1 VSGARIL
8 RLLAAVCAGALL
20 AAAAVQAVRAQD
32 TSPGFATGGLRA
44 GIDDSAAPSS
54 RSRRT
59 RRTTTPNA
67 RPGAPTTYGTPPG
80 SGAGETGYVSTNP
93 PRTTAGRSRLPRLRP
108 GQETRPPAA
117 GARAPRT
124 QTAPARPGSPNTG
137 PSRPGASIDIP
148 AGTATPPILRKRLPV
163 EDPFEPVGIRAGS
176 FILRPAL
183 EWTTGYDTNP
193 GRTLSG
199 TASAFNTWAPELLV
213 RSDWSRHALNADL
226 RGTYTAYGQIPS
238 LNRPFL
244 DAKVNG
250 RIDVARTTRIDL
262 EARTTVSTDN
272 PGSPDLPADLAKLP
286 IYTTI
291 GATAGVTQQFNRFE
305 VGLKGSID
313 RVTYDN
319 SELTDGTTVSNRGRN
334 YNQYAAQLRAA
345 YELTPGMKP
354 FVEATFDT
362 RVRDLPV
369 DAFGVHRDSQ
379 GAVGRVGTTFEFS
392 RVLTGEFSIGYL
404 NRSYQDPTLK
414 DFHAFVMDGSL
425 IWTAT
430 ALTTV
435 KLTAR
440 STADESTLVGV
451 SGVLRRDFGVQMDHA
466 FRRWLIGTAR
476 IGYGHDDYEGSPRKD
491 DRYVASAGLIYK
503 LNREVQVKAELRR
516 EWMRSNTPGFDYTA
530 NIALV
535 GLRLQR

>member
-1 VSGARIL
+1 M
-8 RLLAAVCAGALL
+8 VCAGALL
-20 AAAAVQAVRAQD
+20 AASAVQVLRAQD
-32 TSPGFATGGLRA
+32 TSQGFATGLRA
-44 GIDDSAAPSS
+44 GIDDSAAPSERNR
-54 RSRRT
+54 RSRRAAQ
-59 RRTTTPNA
+59 RPRSATP
-67 RPGAPTTYGTPPG
+67 TYGNPPG
-80 SGAGETGYVSTNP
+80 SGAGDTGFVSDNP
-93 PRTTAGRSRLPRLRP
+93 PRAAPAGRRARLRP
-108 GQETRPPAA
+108 GQEPPRPLTGPRATRPPS
-117 GARAPRT
+117 
-124 QTAPARPGSPNTG
+124 APARPGSPNTG
-137 PSRPGASIDIP
+137 PNRPGASIDIP

-183 EWTTGYDTNP
+183 EWTMGYDTNP
-193 GRTLSG
+193 NRTLDGKGSV
-199 TASAFNTWAPELLV
+199 FYTWAPELLV

-226 RGTYTAYGQIPS
+226 RGTYSAYGQTPS

-262 EARTTVSTDN
+262 EARTTISTDN
-272 PGSPDLPADLAKLP
+272 PGSPDLQADLAKLP
-286 IYTTI
+286 IFTTV

-334 YNQYAAQLRAA
+334 YNQYAALLRAA

-354 FVEATFDT
+354 FVEASFDT

-379 GAVGRVGTTFEFS
+379 GAIGRVGTTFEFS
-392 RVLTGEFSIGYL
+392 RMLTGEVSIGYL
-404 NRSYQDPTLK
+404 TRTYQDPTLK
-414 DFHAFVMDGSL
+414 DFHALVLDGSL

-440 STADESTLVGV
+440 STADESTLVDV
-451 SGVLRRDFGVQMDHA
+451 SGVLRRDFGLQLDHA

-476 IGYGHDDYEGSPRKD
+476 IGYGHDDYEGSSRKD
-491 DRYVASAGLIYK
+491 DRYVASVGVIYK
-503 LNREVQVKAELRR
+503 LTREMQLKAELRR
-516 EWMRSNTPGFDYTA
+516 EWMRSNAPGFDYTA